1 MKDKFKHL
9 WVPEGGPVWGR
20 KQHPIGTLEGITKER
35 EREILKKGARMY
47 KDHIICGLV
56 GNVKNTKL
64 YLGARKAAEK
74 F

>member
-35 EREILKKGARMY
+35 ERERDIKEGGE
-47 KDHIICGLV
+47 DVQGSH
-56 GNVKNTKL
+56 
-64 YLGARKAAEK
+64 YLWLGRQCEEH
-74 F
+74 